1 MRHEEIY
8 PDHRPHHS
16 GRGHGPIYYI
26 IPGGM
31 SVIFQD
37 EYGNEVAR

>member
-8 PDHRPHHS
+8 QVNRPHQS
-16 GRGHGPIYYI
+16 GGHGPIYYV

-37 EYGNEVAR
+37 EHGNEVAR